1 MKVFSNEKKFVEK
14 FSVANDGA
22 WHRISADMEIDFD
35 LAVTDM
41 VAVFLCTAKPCE
53 ELLFR
58 NLSLVRHEK

>member
-1 MKVFSNEKKFVEK
+1 MKVFSNEKKFVAK

-22 WHRISADMEIDFD
+22 WHRISADMELDFD
-35 LAVTDM
+35 LAVTDL
-41 VAVFLCTAKPCE
+41 VAVFMRATRPCE